1 MAASMKLDLSSER
14 HNTTFSKTL
23 TGSNDRSQ
31 FYNQLLESLRE
42 MALHSND
49 KLTDYIN
56 CSSASNNK
64 QQQQKQQSSQHSSS
78 QQHQVVVASDD
89 DDDEDEDFND
99 DEEEDDDVEEKKGSG

>member
-42 MALHSND
+42 MASHSND

-64 QQQQKQQSSQHSSS
+64 QHSQH
-78 QQHQVVVASDD
+78 QQHQELEVVVASDD
-89 DDDEDEDFND
+89 DDEE

>member
-42 MALHSND
+42 MASHSND

-56 CSSASNNK
+56 CSSASNNNK
-64 QQQQKQQSSQHSSS
+64 QHSQ

-89 DDDEDEDFND
+89 DDEEDEDIND

>member
-1 MAASMKLDLSSER
+1 MAASMKLDLPSER

-42 MALHSND
+42 MASHSND

-64 QQQQKQQSSQHSSS
+64 QHSQ
-78 QQHQVVVASDD
+78 QQHQVVVVASDD
-89 DDDEDEDFND
+89 DDEE

>member
-56 CSSASNNK
+56 CSSASNNNK
-64 QQQQKQQSSQHSSS
+64 QHSQ

-89 DDDEDEDFND
+89 DDEEDEDIND
-99 DEEEDDDVEEKKGSG
+99 DEEEDDDVEEKKDSG